1 MNGRI
6 GLVLLMIFIIVFS
19 GLFYFNSMF
28 SNISE
33 DKFYSQ
39 EFDLSKKKI
48 LIYGSSHMVQ
58 LNSTYIT
65 EKIENHSNE
74 YLLFNM
80 AENADTPKRRS
91 LNIDKDLKINPELI
105 VYGIGFRDFNLLQ
118 NEKKKSEIKLIDI
131 IPLDTTELETLNPKL
146 TTLEAL
152 RAVVIDIFTKNEKS
166 TVPYPN
172 TSIFSNRNQEIILD
186 EDKLKSNEETFG
198 KILIPIEKNEQV
210 EYFKS
215 IIKKLKENNIEIIII
230 LTPHHKIALDEI
242 PDNEK
247 NNFYQILLN
256 VEQEFDVKIYDFSNK
271 FSDLPIWRDTTHVAY
286 NEKAI
291 IFSHELAQIIIQEI
305 TK

>member
-6 GLVLLMIFIIVFS
+6 GLVLLTVFIIVFS
-19 GLFYFNSMF
+19 GLFYFNSIF

-48 LIYGSSHMVQ
+48 LIYGSSHLVQ

-65 EKIENHSNE
+65 EKIEDNSNE
-74 YLLFNM
+74 YSLFNM

-91 LNIDKDLKINPELI
+91 LNVDKDLKIKPELI
-105 VYGIGFRDFNLLQ
+105 VYGIGFRDFNLLE
-118 NEKKKSEIKLIDI
+118 NEKEESKIKLIDI
-131 IPLDTTELETLNPKL
+131 IPFDTTELESLNPKL

-152 RAVVIDIFTKNEKS
+152 RAIVIEVFTKNEKS

-172 TSIFSNRNQEIILD
+172 TSIFSNRNQEIILN
-186 EDKLKSNEETFG
+186 ENELKKNNETFG
-198 KILIPIEKNEQV
+198 KMLIPIEKNEQV
-210 EYFKS
+210 EYFKL
-215 IIKKLKENNIEIIII
+215 IIKKLKENNIKVIII
-230 LTPHHKIALDEI
+230 LTPHHKIALDQI
-242 PDNEK
+242 PENEK
-247 NNFYQILLN
+247 NNFYQILFN
-256 VEQEFDVKIYDFSNK
+256 IEQELDVKIYDFTNK

-291 IFSHELAQIIIQEI
+291 IFSHELSQIIIQEI